1 MSITFTREDWKM
13 FRNLETLCQKAGVHR
28 DYIPRLVVKELVD
41 NALDISGSCELSQS
55 SKNSFVVSDSGDGI
69 NPDFLETYFSIN
81 RPMVSSKLLR
91 LPSRGALGNGLRVVT
106 GAVISTGGTLSIS
119 THGRTYG
126 LTFNEDGTTRK
137 QPIADWQGTGTRI
150 EVSLGSLEITK
161 QDLTWGNAAIRMA
174 LAHDS
179 KPFKGK
185 TSPFWYTSESFYEV
199 CNAAQIDLL
208 SLSAYF
214 HKTDK
219 NTFGLIENTFGNSP
233 VPLSNELSF
242 EQTEQLLDIL
252 RSGNSRV
259 KANSLGQAGDY
270 AHGGS
275 YKKQT
280 GTFTVQSS
288 RGRHSAEIPFV
299 AEAWVSYHDDD
310 DEDSRSYLWNYVNNT
325 VAATDVRIHYNKKQ
339 VTIWSGGLY
348 IEMKKSR
355 PGIYRFNL
363 ITPYMP
369 ITSDGKAPDFR
380 PMSDVIEKVMLA
392 ANKDQYKY
400 RVQSKNKGARNEKEL
415 ILTNLPAAI
424 QKTSGN
430 GTHIFSLR
438 QLYYGIR
445 PYVMEA
451 LDKEPEYN
459 YFCRLISEYENDYG
473 EIHGMYR
480 DPRGI
485 LYHPHRGDEI
495 PLGTIAVQNYARP
508 EWTFNKIIFIEK
520 EGYFAS
526 LKDVK
531 FPERYDCAL
540 ITSKGFANRAV
551 KDVFDL
557 LGETDEEITFFC
569 VHDADAAGT
578 MIYETLQHSTI
589 SRPGR
594 KFKVINLGLDPEEA
608 VDMGLQVENFK
619 RSNRHRPT
627 ASYVNYEWEDW
638 LQENRVELNAMTTPE
653 FIQWLESKMEEHGH
667 KKIVPN
673 DAILQSKLQDEAK
686 EILRQR
692 LAQKLLAEA
701 GFEHQFETALGELS
715 EAVCEYGGLRNEVEE
730 ALSVRQDRHWTA
742 PIQNRAEDIVK
753 TIF

>member
-13 FRNLETLCQKAGVHR
+13 FRNMETLCQKAGVHR

-41 NALDISGSCELSQS
+41 NALDISGSCELHKTNQ
-55 SKNSFVVSDSGDGI
+55 NSFVVADKGDGI
-69 NPDFLETYFSIN
+69 NPDLIETYFSIN

-106 GAVISTGGTLSIS
+106 GAVISTGGSLFVS
-119 THGRTYG
+119 THGKTYA
-126 LTFNEDGTTRK
+126 LIFNEDGTTTK
-137 QPIADWQGTGTRI
+137 QHISDWNGIGTKI
-150 EVSLGSLEITK
+150 EVNLGSIQISD
-161 QDLTWGNAAIRMA
+161 QDLTWGKAAIRMA
-174 LAHDS
+174 HVRDS
-179 KPFKGK
+179 KSFKGK
-185 TSPFWYTSESFYEV
+185 TSTFWYTSEAFYEV
-199 CNAAQIDLL
+199 CNAAQVDLL
-208 SLSAYF
+208 SLAAYF

-219 NTFGLIENTFGNSP
+219 GIHQQIEGMFGSNSI
-233 VPLSNELSF
+233 SNELSF
-242 EQTEQLLDIL
+242 VQTEQLLEIL
-252 RSGNSRV
+252 RSGNARV
-259 KANSLGQAGDY
+259 KANSLGQAGDF

-275 YKKQT
+275 YKKQS
-280 GTFTVQSS
+280 GTFAIRSS
-288 RGRHSAEIPFV
+288 RGRHDAEIPFV
-299 AEAWVSYHDDD
+299 AKAWVEYHDDD
-310 DEDSRSYLWNYVNNT
+310 NQDSRSYMWNYVNST
-325 VAATDVRIHYNKKQ
+325 VAATDVRISYSRKQ

-380 PMSDVIEKVMLA
+380 PMSEVLEKVMLS
-392 ANKDQYKY
+392 ANKEQYKY
-400 RVQSKNKGARNEKEL
+400 RVKTSNRGARNEKEL
-415 ILTNLPAAI
+415 ILSNLPAAI

-438 QLYYGIR
+438 QLYYGVR

-473 EIHGMYR
+473 EIEGMYR

-485 LYHPHRGDEI
+485 MYHPHRGDEI

-608 VDMGLQVENFK
+608 IAMGLQVESFK
-619 RSNRHRPT
+619 RGNRHRPT
-627 ASYVNYEWEDW
+627 ASYINYEWEDW
-638 LQENRVELNAMTTPE
+638 LQESRVELNAMTTPQ
-653 FIQWLESKMEEHGH
+653 FIQWLENKMEEYGH
-667 KKIVPN
+667 KKVIPN
-673 DAILQSKLQDEAK
+673 DTVLQNKLQDKAK
-686 EILRQR
+686 EILKQR
-692 LAQKLLAEA
+692 LAQKLLVEA
-701 GFEHQFETALGELS
+701 GFDQQFEVALGELS
-715 EAVCEYGGLRNEVEE
+715 DAVEDYRELRNEVEE
-730 ALSVRQDRHWTA
+730 ALSDRQDRHWTD
-742 PIQNRAEDIVK
+742 PVQNRAEDIVK
-753 TIF
+753 RIC

>member
-13 FRNLETLCQKAGVHR
+13 FRNMETLCQKAGVHR
-28 DYIPRLVVKELVD
+28 EYIPRLVVKELVD
-41 NALDISGSCELSQS
+41 NALDISGSCELFKS
-55 SKNSFVVSDSGDGI
+55 NENGFVVSDSGDGI
-69 NPDFLETYFSIN
+69 NPDLIETYFSIN

-106 GAVISTGGTLSIS
+106 GAVISTGGSLFIS
-119 THGRTYG
+119 TQGKTYA
-126 LTFNEDGTTRK
+126 LTFNEDGTTRM
-137 QPIADWQGTGTRI
+137 QHIADWQGTGTRI
-150 EVSLGSLEITK
+150 EVNLGSLQITE
-161 QDLTWGNAAIRMA
+161 QDLTWGKAAIRMA
-174 LAHDS
+174 LARDS
-179 KPFKGK
+179 KPFKVK
-185 TSPFWYTSESFYEV
+185 TSPFWYTSEAFYEV
-199 CNAAQIDLL
+199 CNAAQIDLI
-208 SLSAYF
+208 SLAAYF

-219 NTFGLIENTFGNSP
+219 NILALIENTFGSSP

-242 EQTEQLLDIL
+242 EQTEQLLDFL
-252 RSGNSRV
+252 RSRDSRV
-259 KANSLGQAGDY
+259 KANSLGQAGDF

-280 GTFTVQSS
+280 GTFTVRSS
-288 RGRHSAEIPFV
+288 RGRHDAEIPFV
-299 AEAWVSYHDDD
+299 AEAWVQYHDNE
-310 DEDSRSYLWNYVNNT
+310 DEDSRSYLWNYVNST
-325 VAATDVRIHYNKKQ
+325 VAATDVRISYSKKQ

-380 PMSDVIEKVMLA
+380 PMNDVIEKVMLA
-392 ANKDQYKY
+392 ANKEQYKY
-400 RVQSKNKGARNEKEL
+400 RVKTSNRGAKNEKEL
-415 ILTNLPAAI
+415 ILNNLPAAI

-473 EIHGMYR
+473 EIQGMYR

-485 LYHPHRGDEI
+485 LYHPHREDEI

-608 VDMGLQVENFK
+608 VDMGLQVESFK
-619 RSNRHRPT
+619 RTNRHRPT
-627 ASYVNYEWEDW
+627 ASYINWEWKDW
-638 LQENRVELNAMTTPE
+638 LQEKRVELNAMTTPQ
-653 FIQWLESKMEEHGH
+653 FIQWLESKMEEYGH
-667 KKIVPN
+667 KKVIPN
-673 DAILQSKLQDEAK
+673 DAVLQSKLQDEV
-686 EILRQR
+686 EHILRQR
-692 LAQKLLAEA
+692 LAQKLLTEA
-701 GFEHQFETALGELS
+701 GFENRFETALGELS
-715 EAVCEYGGLRNEVEE
+715 EAVGEYSELRNEVEE
-730 ALSVRQDRHWTA
+730 ALSIRQDRHWTA

-753 TIF
+753 KIC